1 MGQQL
6 RSEQISIRLLLLMSI
21 IILSV
26 LLIAIPQIISS
37 YQQYRISHQAVLDI
51 QTLRVFAET
60 SNKISRERA
69 PTNKAMSSTTLEAQK
84 NINELNKYRSEV
96 DQQIDIT
103 VKTLNRAGFTE
114 LAKRVDQQLKYDL
127 GNARKHVDVYLA
139 LPKEKRTVQQMDQAI
154 FGMFGAWDSC
164 RVLLQQLVMDSKKRN
179 KEVTDYASMVLILAD
194 LRDQAG
200 RVASNI
206 MAPLSF
212 SASFPEKNKL
222 RFLQTQEQVK
232 YLWQL
237 LDTIQPESLKTQ
249 DYLNLHQQ
257 VKDRFIDQGLS
268 IVVKLLQESDLHQ
281 PYSITANQ
289 LTDAMVGKFTT
300 VVDLQTYLLEMQS
313 LDAQEK
319 ASASHQQFLL
329 TLFTSL
335 ISLAVAMFTMLYTR
349 KKLFEPLIQ
358 AQQMIVELSKS
369 HQREY
374 VGGVDLTYKEAQTLN
389 DAIYI
394 LKEMLQQRDVFEFKL
409 KNMANTDSLT
419 GVSNRVALDAFL
431 NDYATEPQLFQQLSL
446 IVVDIDHFKSV
457 NDQYGHILGDHVI
470 AQIASCLQANI
481 ARSELIVRFGGDEFL
496 IVLKNLKQDWLIQIA
511 ESILADISQLR
522 FDLPGT
528 DEKLKVSVSIG
539 IASGAENWEALFS
552 QADESLFKAKA
563 QGRNKVVV

>member
-127 GNARKHVDVYLA
+127 GNARKHVDAYLA
-139 LPKEKRTVQQMDQAI
+139 LSKEKRTVQQMDQAI
-154 FGMFGAWDSC
+154 LGMFGAWDSC
-164 RVLLQQLVMDSKKRN
+164 RTLLQQLVMDSKKRN

-222 RFLQTQEQVK
+222 RSLQTQEQVK

-431 NDYATEPQLFQQLSL
+431 NEYAAEPQLFQQLSL

-457 NDQYGHILGDHVI
+457 NDQYGHILGDRVI

-528 DEKLKVSVSIG
+528 DEQLKVSVSIG

>member
-69 PTNKAMSSTTLEAQK
+69 PTNKAMSSTTLEAQ
-84 NINELNKYRSEV
+84 NIINELNKYRSEV

-127 GNARKHVDVYLA
+127 GNARKHVDAYLA
-139 LPKEKRTVQQMDQAI
+139 LSKEKRTVQQMDQAI
-154 FGMFGAWDSC
+154 LGMFGAWDSC
-164 RVLLQQLVMDSKKRN
+164 RTLLQQLVMDSKKRN

-222 RFLQTQEQVK
+222 RSLQTQEQVK

-419 GVSNRVALDAFL
+419 GVSNRVALDTFL
-431 NDYATEPQLFQQLSL
+431 NEYATEPQLFQQLSL

-470 AQIASCLQANI
+470 AQIASCLQSNV

-528 DEKLKVSVSIG
+528 DEQLKVSVSIG

>member
-6 RSEQISIRLLLLMSI
+6 RSEQISTRLLLLMSI

-127 GNARKHVDVYLA
+127 GNARKHVDAYLA

-154 FGMFGAWDSC
+154 LGMFGAWDSC
-164 RVLLQQLVMDSKKRN
+164 RTLLQQLVMDSKKRN

-222 RFLQTQEQVK
+222 RSLQTQEQVK

-431 NDYATEPQLFQQLSL
+431 NEYATEPQLFQQLSL

-457 NDQYGHILGDHVI
+457 ND
-470 AQIASCLQANI
+470 
-481 ARSELIVRFGGDEFL
+481 
-496 IVLKNLKQDWLIQIA
+496 
-511 ESILADISQLR
+511 
-522 FDLPGT
+522 
-528 DEKLKVSVSIG
+528 
-539 IASGAENWEALFS
+539 
-552 QADESLFKAKA
+552 
-563 QGRNKVVV
+563 

>member
-6 RSEQISIRLLLLMSI
+6 RSEQISTRLLLLMSI

-26 LLIAIPQIISS
+26 LLIAIPQIINS
-37 YQQYRISHQAVLDI
+37 YQQYRISQQAVLDI

-60 SNKISRERA
+60 TNKISRERA
-69 PTNKAMSSTTLEAQK
+69 PTNKAMSSTAQEIQK
-84 NINELNKYRSEV
+84 NTIELTKYRKEV
-96 DQQIDIT
+96 DQQIEIT
-103 VKTLNRAGFTE
+103 VKVLEQAGFSE
-114 LAKRVDQQLKYDL
+114 LAKRVDERLKYDL
-127 GNARKHVDVYLA
+127 NNARKHVDEYLA
-139 LPKEKRTVQQMDQAI
+139 LPRHERTAEQMDQAI
-154 FGMFGAWDSC
+154 LGMFGAWDSC
-164 RVLLQQLVMDSKKRN
+164 RVFLQQLVMESKKRN

-212 SASFPEKNKL
+212 SIPFPDTNKI
-222 RFLQTQEQVK
+222 RSLQTQEQVR
-232 YLWQL
+232 YLWRL
-237 LDTIQPESLKTQ
+237 MDTIQPESLKTI

-257 VKDRFIDQGLS
+257 VKDRFIDQGLP
-268 IVVKLLQESDLHQ
+268 IVSKLLQESDLHQ
-281 PYSITANQ
+281 HYSITANE

-313 LDAQEK
+313 LDAQQK
-319 ASASHQQFLL
+319 MRTSHHQFLL
-329 TLFTSL
+329 TLFMSL
-335 ISLAVAMFTMLYTR
+335 ISLMVALFTMLYTR

-358 AQQMIVELSKS
+358 AQQMIVELSQS
-369 HQREY
+369 HQRTY
-374 VGGVDLTYKEAQTLN
+374 VGGVDLTHKEAQTLN

-419 GVSNRVALDAFL
+419 GVSNRVALDTFL
-431 NDYATEPQLFQQLSL
+431 KDYASDAQLFQQLSL
-446 IVVDIDHFKSV
+446 IIVDIDHFKTV

-470 AQIASCLQANI
+470 VDVASCLQANV

-496 IVLKNLKQDWLIQIA
+496 IILKELKQDWLVQIA
-511 ESILADISQLR
+511 ESILSDISQLR
-522 FDLPGT
+522 FDLPET
-528 DEKLKVSVSIG
+528 DEKLQVSVSIG
-539 IASGAENWEALFS
+539 IASGAQNWEALFG